1 MPIAKNQL
9 QRLDCYRWLV
19 PRATKP
25 GMHTDAL
32 VYADEH
38 LLEQILGDLSIE
50 QTMNVACLP
59 GIVGRSL
66 AMPDIHQGYGFP
78 IGGVA
83 ATDANSGVISPG
95 GVGFDINC
103 GVRLLASNLE
113 RDAVTP
119 KLRDLVNQ
127 VFRDVPSGTG
137 STGPVR
143 SDFKQLEDVLERG
156 AAAIVER
163 GFGDPADLEFCE
175 ESGTMRGANAG
186 KVSDR
191 AKQRGR
197 TQIGTLGS
205 GNHFLE
211 VQYVERIFEPE
222 IAKIFGLERNQVV
235 VLIHCGSRGL
245 GHQVCTDFLKVMNE
259 AMPRYSISLPDRQLA
274 CVPLRSPEA
283 KDYLA
288 AMAASAN
295 YAWAN
300 RQAITHFTRGAF
312 RRILGH
318 GVSLHVV
325 YDVAHN
331 IAKRERH
338 HIFWERQGFN
348 PGAREALSN
357 SQQVQERGGTRPE
370 RSLGSPAL
378 EDTKSE
384 GSPGNLSGE
393 PHHAEESTSLGT
405 RTALA
410 PEAVRLRHVIVHRKG
425 ATRSF
430 PAGSPELPAAYKN
443 TGQPV
448 LIPGSMGTASY
459 VLVGTDR
466 AMQETF
472 GTVCHGAGR
481 AMSRTAAKRGR
492 DARVETKKLEDQ
504 GIILRAETRDG
515 ILEEIPE
522 AYKDIDEVIDV
533 VQNAGLA
540 RKVARLRPM
549 GVIKG

>member
-1 MPIAKNQL
+1 MQKNQL
-9 QRLDCYRWLV
+9 RRLDSYRWLV
-19 PRATKP
+19 PRSTRP

-32 VYADEH
+32 IYADEQ
-38 LLEQILGDLSIE
+38 LLENILGDSSIE
-50 QTMNVACLP
+50 QAMNVACLP

-83 ATDANSGVISPG
+83 ATDFRHGVISPG

-103 GVRLLASNLE
+103 GVRLLGSTLE
-113 RDAVTP
+113 RDEVTP
-119 KLRDLVNQ
+119 KLRELVNQ
-127 VFRDVPSGTG
+127 LFRDVPSGTG
-137 STGPVR
+137 SEGTVPCSF
-143 SDFKQLEDVLERG
+143 SDLDDVLERG
-156 AAAIVER
+156 AAWVVER
-163 GFGDPADLEFCE
+163 GFGEPADLEFCE
-175 ESGTMRGANAG
+175 ESGAIRGADAR

-211 VQYVERIFEPE
+211 VQYVEKILEPE
-222 IAKIFGLERNQVV
+222 IAEAFGLRVNQVV

-283 KDYLA
+283 KEYLA
-288 AMAASAN
+288 AMAAAAN
-295 YAWAN
+295 FAWAN
-300 RQAITHFTRGAF
+300 RQAITHFTRGAY
-312 RRILGH
+312 RRIFGEDAHLR
-318 GVSLHVV
+318 VV

-331 IAKRERH
+331 MAKRERH
-338 HIFWERQGFN
+338 RVDGED
-348 PGAREALSN
+348 RE
-357 SQQVQERGGTRPE
+357 V
-370 RSLGSPAL
+370 
-378 EDTKSE
+378 
-384 GSPGNLSGE
+384 
-393 PHHAEESTSLGT
+393 
-405 RTALA
+405 
-410 PEAVRLRHVIVHRKG
+410 VVHRKG

-430 PAGSPELPAAYKN
+430 PAGSPELPPAYKDA
-443 TGQPV
+443 GQPV
-448 LIPGSMGTASY
+448 LIPGSMGTASW

-466 AMQETF
+466 AMEETF

-492 DARVETKKLEDQ
+492 DVRTETKKLEDL
-504 GIILRAETRDG
+504 GIILRSETRDG

-522 AYKDIDEVIDV
+522 AYKDVDAVVDV
-533 VQNAGLA
+533 VHNAGLA